1 MNTNDLFRDMALTS
15 IIVSVIYSFFGGIF
29 HHFLA
34 VHSAIPDHS
43 SGITVILTFFGIT
56 LITIFIIAPVHYY
69 LSRFGT
75 WKGPTI
81 LFSVTTIL
89 IIVISGS
96 TGYSTLLFYIF
107 LPLVFSVFSLL
118 LKYFLN
124 PSNNSQ
130 RI

>member
-15 IIVSVIYSFFGGIF
+15 IIVSVIYSFLGGIF

-34 VHSAIPDHS
+34 IHSAITDHS
-43 SGITVILTFFGIT
+43 FGITVILTFFSIT
-56 LITIFIIAPVHYY
+56 LITIFIIAPAHYY

-81 LFSVTTIL
+81 LFSLTTMIVL
-89 IIVISGS
+89 VISLNTGS
-96 TGYSTLLFYIF
+96 GTLLFYIF
-107 LPLVFSVFSLL
+107 LPVVFSVFSLL